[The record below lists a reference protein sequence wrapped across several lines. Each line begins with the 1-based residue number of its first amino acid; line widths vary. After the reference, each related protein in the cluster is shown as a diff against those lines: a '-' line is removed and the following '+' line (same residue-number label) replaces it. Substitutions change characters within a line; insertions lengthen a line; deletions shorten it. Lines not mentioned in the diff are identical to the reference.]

1 MMRLISL
8 LLTLSLWG
16 CASAA
21 DWSNAPTPKLCQQ
34 LAKEEPHEAYGNM
47 SKNYYAIVEE
57 LNERDEDCSEY
68 IKREMDRTSISNSTN
83 VKINN

>member
-1 MMRLISL
+1 MRLISL

-34 LAKEEPHEAYGNM
+34 LAKEEPHETYGHM
-47 SKNYYAIVEE
+47 SKNYYAIVDE
-57 LNERDEDCSEY
+57 LNRRGEDCGEY
-68 IKREMDRTSISNSTN
+68 IKREMNRTRIDNSTTVE
-83 VKINN
+83 VKN